1 MSGAAPKAPG
11 LQGREA
17 AAQRGEAERSVGSR
31 EGWDELARAAAARR
45 GAPAAVEVLRQLL
58 CVRIDG
64 APYAVPVENVR
75 EIVRVR
81 PITPIPRVVREVR
94 GVISLRGE
102 IIQVIDLRLRLGL
115 ASAAAVKANRIV
127 VVQVDEGRVAGV
139 LVDDV
144 REVLRVSESAIGSA
158 EGADA
163 HGIVAALCTNGAEF
177 VSIIDPGRLLEVGG
191 RD

>member
-1 MSGAAPKAPG
+1 MSEASPSAPG
-11 LQGREA
+11 SWEEIARSA
-17 AAQRGEAERSVGSR
+17 ATR
-31 EGWDELARAAAARR
+31 RA
-45 GAPAAVEVLRQLL
+45 APAAVEVLRQLL
-58 CVRIDG
+58 CVRVDG
-64 APYAVPVENVR
+64 SPYAVPVENVR

-81 PITPIPRVVREVR
+81 TITPIPRTARCVR

-115 ASAAAVKANRIV
+115 PPAAIAKANRIV
-127 VVQVDEGRVAGV
+127 VVQADDGRVAGV

-158 EGADA
+158 AGDA
-163 HGIVAALCTNGAEF
+163 QGIVAALCTNGNEF
-177 VSIIDPGRLLEVGG
+177 VSIVEPGRLLEVGD

>member
-1 MSGAAPKAPG
+1 VSELTPSAPG
-11 LQGREA
+11 SWE
-17 AAQRGEAERSVGSR
+17 EI
-31 EGWDELARAAAARR
+31 ARAAATRR
-45 GAPAAVEVLRQLL
+45 AAPAAAEVLRQLL
-58 CVRIDG
+58 CVRVEG

-81 PITPIPRVVREVR
+81 TITPIPRTARCVR

-115 ASAAAVKANRIV
+115 PPAAIGKANRIV
-127 VVQVDEGRVAGV
+127 VVQADDGRVAGV

-158 EGADA
+158 AGDA
-163 HGIVAALCTNGAEF
+163 QGIVAALCTNGSEF
-177 VSIIDPGRLLEVGG
+177 VSIVEPGRLLEVGG